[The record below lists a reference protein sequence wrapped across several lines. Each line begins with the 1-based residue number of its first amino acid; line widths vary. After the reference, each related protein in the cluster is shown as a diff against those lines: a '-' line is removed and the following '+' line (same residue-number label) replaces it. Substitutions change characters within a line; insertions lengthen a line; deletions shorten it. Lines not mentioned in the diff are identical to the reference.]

1 MHTMN
6 RRTFLGAGTAATA
19 GLAFGLGSHDT
30 LAGSALAQTVPD
42 TSALNDL
49 RSRLNGTLMTP
60 KESGYES
67 ASAAT
72 NGRYLDIRP
81 VAVARCADELDVVN
95 CIVWC
100 NEHGVSPVPRNGGH
114 SYAGFSSTTGLLMD
128 LRRLN
133 TFDVDYASGTAT
145 VGGAALNNDALIAT
159 ENGPLFLPGGTCL
172 GVGFGGLT
180 LGGGIGYNAHWAGL
194 TSDHLQSTR
203 IVTADGSLLDVDA
216 SNHSDLFWACRG
228 GTGGTF
234 GMNTSFTF
242 DLVEVPQTDIGY
254 YRFEWRGADDAAAT
268 LSAFDAIIQTAPPA
282 LNAVAMAEATEVGA
296 GGPREAINVMSRGQ
310 YIGPV
315 EELRELVQ
323 PLLDAATPTKQTL
336 EEKTFWGM
344 QRIIASGEPEPHSW
358 GDISR
363 YVADPIPDSATAAM
377 VDLLAECPSRS
388 DDANGS
394 IWSLAWVGGDVMNSI
409 PRTATAYVHRNV
421 TTLMRPT
428 TVWPN
433 NAPASVGDELNR
445 SLTPLRRMRSKR
457 AIKISRTGASTT
469 GNNSTSPKTTSASLT
484 SRPSTIQTTS
494 STTPRASSLVEVGD
508 ALIDGG
514 PCGPDEH
521 EVCSCVS
528 LWHRSW

>member
-377 VDLLAECPSRS
+377 VDLVAGVGGRRRHELDPAHRDSVCPSQCHHIDATDYRLAEQC
-388 DDANGS
+388 AG
-394 IWSLAWVGGDVMNSI
+394 VGGRRAQQVID
-409 PRTATAYVHRNV
+409 
-421 TTLMRPT
+421 TL
-428 TVWPN
+428 
-433 NAPASVGDELNR
+433 APYALEESYQNFPNR
-445 SLTPLRRMRSKR
+445 SIDNWEQLYFAENYERLVDVKTKYDPDNLF
-457 AIKISRTGASTT
+457 
-469 GNNSTSPKTTSASLT
+469 NNPQSV
-484 SRPSTIQTTS
+484 Q
-494 STTPRASSLVEVGD
+494 PR
-508 ALIDGG
+508 
-514 PCGPDEH
+514 
-521 EVCSCVS
+521 
-528 LWHRSW
+528 